1 MSLLKDKL
9 WAAIDPVVLT
19 ATHTPKGAA
28 FPTVFYWRD
37 TSGRAGHDSHAKLVH
52 WIKTD
57 GRCVVI
63 GSDSDIVPVDV
74 DECGRLHT
82 QSGENAILALPRR

>member
-1 MSLLKDKL
+1 MSLLKDRL

-37 TSGRAGHDSHAKLVH
+37 ASGRAGHDSYAKLAH
-52 WIKTD
+52 SIKTD

-63 GSDSDIVPVDV
+63 ESDSDIVPVDV
-74 DECGRLHT
+74 DERGRLYM
-82 QSGENAILALPRR
+82 QSGEDAILALPRR